1 MRDLKD
7 ECEWIPSGSPWL
19 DKLKQIKGD
28 EKAIELRVDN
38 AIDAARRRGSNVF
51 RNIDK
56 QLEVEKYVLQMFDK
70 KAEAET
76 KPAATEPKKRFSIR
90 KPKVKE

>member
-1 MRDLKD
+1 MKKNPL
-7 ECEWIPSGSPWL
+7 
-19 DKLKQIKGD
+19 QH
-28 EKAIELRVDN
+28 
-38 AIDAARRRGSNVF
+38 
-51 RNIDK
+51 
-56 QLEVEKYVLQMFDK
+56 VLQMFDK

>member
-1 MRDLKD
+1 MTMKKN
-7 ECEWIPSGSPWL
+7 PL
-19 DKLKQIKGD
+19 DH
-28 EKAIELRVDN
+28 
-38 AIDAARRRGSNVF
+38 
-51 RNIDK
+51 
-56 QLEVEKYVLQMFDK
+56 VLQMFDK